1 MPSVRT
7 AVWSCMRPGRNAPAQ
22 GAALLAGDDGGLLGV
37 LLLLAR
43 DERAAAR
50 FPGTGASDLHFCA
63 VQADSDAAGGGVG
76 EHVGQGAQPDA
87 GLAGHGEPAGGQQRP
102 HLADRTADGGP
113 ADPVHHGQSLVRE
126 LEPQV
131 NEGDDDPV
139 GERQVMA
146 RPGAGRAKPLVAPAC
161 EQPVLLS
168 SRPRSG
174 HLLDEPG

>member
-1 MPSVRT
+1 MTCVGI
-7 AVWSCMRPGRNAPAQ
+7 V
-22 GAALLAGDDGGLLGV
+22 GGLGV
-37 LLLLAR
+37 GATVHYYEKIAAACKAR
-43 DERAAAR
+43 DVV
-50 FPGTGASDLHFCA
+50 PDLVITH
-63 VQADSDAAGGGVG
+63 ADVD
-76 EHVGQGAQPDA
+76 
-87 GLAGHGEPAGGQQRP
+87 
-102 HLADRTADGGP
+102 
-113 ADPVHHGQSLVRE
+113 HGQSLVRE

-139 GERQVMA
+139 GERQVMG